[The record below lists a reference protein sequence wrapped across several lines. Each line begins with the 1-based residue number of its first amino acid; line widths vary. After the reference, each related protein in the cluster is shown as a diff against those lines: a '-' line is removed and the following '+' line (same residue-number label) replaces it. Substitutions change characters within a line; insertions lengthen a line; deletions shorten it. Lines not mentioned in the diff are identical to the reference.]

1 MTSQAFPWGQLPGEH
16 SPYWLQ
22 SRLEIRQHFQGLARK
37 GERILLH
44 YGPESSIVSTVL
56 AVADNGALLLD
67 TGPDER
73 SNRRLL
79 EQAEV
84 VLAGFLDGV
93 EMRCQI
99 GPLQMSQHDQLPAL
113 TCAAPSRLH
122 RLQRREFHRV
132 NIPVG
137 HRTTGRLRPAPEAAW
152 VNAALLDI
160 SLGGLRLT
168 DPMAPG
174 LSLSPGSVLK
184 DCRVELGDF
193 GRFVVDLEVR
203 YRSTVVTRTGHQSHK
218 VGCRYVKL
226 PSGAEH
232 TLQRFIMQ
240 VQRDQRA
247 LSGE

>member
-1 MTSQAFPWGQLPGEH
+1 MTSQAFPWGQLPGQH
-16 SPYWLQ
+16 SPFWLQ
-22 SRLEIRQHFQGLARK
+22 SPLEIRQHFRGLVRK
-37 GERILLH
+37 GERVLLH
-44 YGPESSIVSTVL
+44 YGPEASVVSSVL
-56 AVADNGALLLD
+56 AVEDNGALLLD

-79 EQAEV
+79 EQPAV
-84 VLAGFLDGV
+84 VLTGFLDGV

-99 GPLQMSQHDQLPAL
+99 GPLKMGQHDQLPAL
-113 TCAAPSRLH
+113 ACAAPTRLH

-132 NIPVG
+132 NIPAG
-137 HRTTGRLRPAPEAAW
+137 YRTTCGLHATPGATP
-152 VNAALLDI
+152 VNASLLDL

-174 LSLSPGSVLK
+174 LPLSQGSVVK
-184 DCRVELGDF
+184 DCEVDLGDF

-247 LSGE
+247 LASD

>member
-1 MTSQAFPWGQLPGEH
+1 MMSQAFPWGQLPGQL

-22 SRLEIRQHFQGLARK
+22 SPLEIRQHFRGLVRK
-37 GERILLH
+37 GERVLLH
-44 YGPESSIVSTVL
+44 YGPDASVVSTVL
-56 AVADNGALLLD
+56 AVEDNGALLLD
-67 TGPDER
+67 TGPDDR

-79 EQAEV
+79 EQAAV
-84 VLAGFLDGV
+84 VLTGFLDGV

-99 GPLQMSQHDQLPAL
+99 GPLKMSQHDQLPAF
-113 TCAAPSRLH
+113 TCAPPTRLH

-132 NIPVG
+132 NIPAG
-137 HRTTGRLRPAPEAAW
+137 YRAACRLRATPEAEP
-152 VNAALLDI
+152 VNASVLDI

-174 LSLSPGSVLK
+174 LVLGQGSVVTECEL
-184 DCRVELGDF
+184 DLGDF

-218 VGCRYVKL
+218 VGLRFVKL

-247 LSGE
+247 LASD